1 MPNQYSPNKPGSGAK
16 PKRDPESGLPLEPTT
31 ETPTVTKK
39 DPNTVVREDDGMEP
53 LENKGLLNLTAGIQ
67 YFYNAEADAYYQK
80 TTEFGNNFPYTL
92 VPIGSNLDKRLRK
105 EHPRGI
111 NEYYDDFNPVLET
124 SSSIKST
131 FGSAG
136 DQAPKAAGSVR
147 FPHDMLIGAG
157 DDFVMFDFYDYKPPF
172 QDKVSP
178 DGKVINQ
185 TLQQYNATAFS
196 AEYFKDKAYP
206 QIIMYMPQDI
216 QDTFTA
222 KWEGKKFGA
231 LTTGM
236 IASAGQTGLVS
247 KLQEQAKDL
256 SSKLDGK
263 AQVEA
268 AASVVSGLAQKITG
282 DSISA
287 GDLFGGISGVA
298 RNPNVEVLFQSME
311 LRTFDLTFKLAPF
324 DDQDAFRVESIIKIF
339 KQAMLPQYSL
349 DSDTKVFGY
358 EGKGSLQSGF
368 IQVPKV
374 CSVNFMRGAERN
386 RFLPRYKMCAITD
399 VNVNYTPDNV
409 YSTFDRNMPVSTE
422 LKISFME
429 TKLVFSEDVEER
441 GF

>member
-1 MPNQYSPNKPGSGAK
+1 MPNQYSPNQPGSGVQ
-16 PKRDPESGLPLEPTT
+16 RDPESGLPLEPTT
-31 ETPTVTKK
+31 ETPTVNKK

-53 LENKGLLNLTAGIQ
+53 LENKSLLSLAANLQ
-67 YFYNAEADAYYQK
+67 YFYNAEADAYYSR
-80 TTEFGNNFPYTL
+80 TSEFGDLSPYIL
-92 VPIGSNLDKRLRK
+92 VPKGSNLDKTLRK

-111 NEYYDDFNPVLET
+111 NEYYDDFDPSVDT
-124 SSSIKST
+124 S
-131 FGSAG
+131 GSAG
-136 DQAPKAAGSVR
+136 DEAPGTGSVR

-196 AEYFKDKAYP
+196 AEYFKDKAYQ

-216 QDTFTA
+216 QDVYSA

-231 LTTGM
+231 MTTGM
-236 IASAGQTGLVS
+236 IASAGRTGMVN
-247 KLQEQAKDL
+247 KLQEQAKSL
-256 SSKLDGK
+256 GNQLGK
-263 AQVEA
+263 KGQVEA
-268 AASVVSGLAQKITG
+268 AAAVVSGLAQKITG

-324 DDQDAFRVESIIKIF
+324 DDQDALRIESIIKIF

-358 EGKGSLQSGF
+358 EGKGALQAGF

-374 CSVNFMRGAERN
+374 CAVNFMRGGERN

-429 TKLVFSEDVEER
+429 TKLVFSEDIEER

>member
-1 MPNQYSPNKPGSGAK
+1 MPNQYSPNQPGSGVQ
-16 PKRDPESGLPLEPTT
+16 RDPESGLPLEPTT
-31 ETPTVTKK
+31 ETPTVNKK

-53 LENKGLLNLTAGIQ
+53 LENKSLLSLAANLQ
-67 YFYNAEADAYYQK
+67 YFYNAEADAYYSR
-80 TTEFGNNFPYTL
+80 TSEFGDLSPYIL
-92 VPIGSNLDKRLRK
+92 VPKGSNLDKTLRK

-111 NEYYDDFNPVLET
+111 NEYYDDFDPSVDT
-124 SSSIKST
+124 S
-131 FGSAG
+131 GSAG
-136 DQAPKAAGSVR
+136 DEAPGTGSVR

-196 AEYFKDKAYP
+196 AEYFKDKAYQ

-216 QDTFTA
+216 QDVYSA

-231 LTTGM
+231 MTTGM
-236 IASAGQTGLVS
+236 IASAGRTGMVN
-247 KLQEQAKDL
+247 KLQEQAKSL
-256 SSKLDGK
+256 GNQLGK
-263 AQVEA
+263 KGQVEA
-268 AASVVSGLAQKITG
+268 AAAVVSGLAQKITG

-311 LRTFDLTFKLAPF
+311 LRTFDLSFKLAPF
-324 DDQDAFRVESIIKIF
+324 DDQDAKRIKSIIKIF
-339 KQAMLPQYSL
+339 KRAMLPQYSL

-358 EGKGSLQSGF
+358 EGKGALQAGF

-374 CSVNFMRGAERN
+374 CAVNFMRGSERN

-429 TKLVFSEDVEER
+429 TKLVFSEDIEER

>member
-1 MPNQYSPNKPGSGAK
+1 MPNQYSPNQPGSGVQ
-16 PKRDPESGLPLEPTT
+16 RDPESGLPLEPTT
-31 ETPTVTKK
+31 ETPTVNKK

-53 LENKGLLNLTAGIQ
+53 LENKSLLSLAANLQ
-67 YFYNAEADAYYQK
+67 YFYNAEADAYYSR
-80 TTEFGNNFPYTL
+80 TSEFGDLSPYIL
-92 VPIGSNLDKRLRK
+92 VPKGSNLDKTLRK

-111 NEYYDDFNPVLET
+111 NEYYDDFDPSVDT
-124 SSSIKST
+124 S
-131 FGSAG
+131 GSAG
-136 DQAPKAAGSVR
+136 DEAPGTGSVR

-196 AEYFKDKAYP
+196 AEYFKDKAYQ

-216 QDTFTA
+216 QDVYSA

-231 LTTGM
+231 MTTGM
-236 IASAGQTGLVS
+236 IASAGRTGMVN
-247 KLQEQAKDL
+247 KLQEQAKSL
-256 SSKLDGK
+256 GNQLGK
-263 AQVEA
+263 KGQVEA
-268 AASVVSGLAQKITG
+268 AAAVVSGLAQKITG

-311 LRTFDLTFKLAPF
+311 LRTFDLSFKLAPF
-324 DDQDAFRVESIIKIF
+324 DDQDAKRIKSIIKIF
-339 KQAMLPQYSL
+339 KRAMLPQYSL

-358 EGKGSLQSGF
+358 EGKGALQAGF

-374 CSVNFMRGAERN
+374 CAVNFMRGGERN

-429 TKLVFSEDVEER
+429 TKLVFSEDIEER

>member
-1 MPNQYSPNKPGSGAK
+1 M
-16 PKRDPESGLPLEPTT
+16 
-31 ETPTVTKK
+31 
-39 DPNTVVREDDGMEP
+39 
-53 LENKGLLNLTAGIQ
+53 
-67 YFYNAEADAYYQK
+67 
-80 TTEFGNNFPYTL
+80 
-92 VPIGSNLDKRLRK
+92 
-105 EHPRGI
+105 
-111 NEYYDDFNPVLET
+111 
-124 SSSIKST
+124 
-131 FGSAG
+131 
-136 DQAPKAAGSVR
+136 
-147 FPHDMLIGAG
+147 
-157 DDFVMFDFYDYKPPF
+157 
-172 QDKVSP
+172 
-178 DGKVINQ
+178 INQ

-358 EGKGSLQSGF
+358 EGKGSLQAGF

>member
-1 MPNQYSPNKPGSGAK
+1 MPNQYSPNQPGSGVK
-16 PKRDPESGLPLEPTT
+16 TDPESGLPLEPTT

-39 DPNTVVREDDGMEP
+39 SPDLSVMEDKGMEP
-53 LENKGLLNLTAGIQ
+53 LNNKNALGFRAGLQ
-67 YFYNAEADAYYQK
+67 YYWNEEQGAYYQK
-80 TTEFGNNFPYTL
+80 MDEWGNRGYTL
-92 VPIGSNLDKRLRK
+92 VPLGSNADKTLRK
-105 EHPRGI
+105 EYPRGT
-111 NEYYDDFNPVLET
+111 NQYYDDFNPVLEPSPT
-124 SSSIKST
+124 LKST
-131 FGSAG
+131 FGGAG
-136 DQAPKAAGSVR
+136 DQAPEAAGSVR

-178 DGKVINQ
+178 DNKVINQ
-185 TLQQYNATAFS
+185 TLQQYNATAFT

-216 QDTFTA
+216 QDTFAA

-231 LTTGM
+231 MTTGM
-236 IASAGQTGLVS
+236 IASAGRSGMVN
-247 KLQEQAKDL
+247 KLQEQAKSL
-256 SSKLDGK
+256 GNQLGQKG
-263 AQVEA
+263 QVEA
-268 AASVVSGLAQKITG
+268 AAAVVSGLAQKITG

-324 DDQDAFRVESIIKIF
+324 DDQDAFRVESIIRIF

-358 EGKGSLQSGF
+358 EGKNALQAGF

-374 CSVNFMRGAERN
+374 CAVNFMRGSERN

-409 YSTFDRNMPVSTE
+409 YSTFNDNMPVSTE

>member
-1 MPNQYSPNKPGSGAK
+1 MPNQYSPNQPGSGAK
-16 PKRDPESGLPLEPTT
+16 KDPESGLPLEPTT

-53 LENKGLLNLTAGIQ
+53 LENKSLLSLAANLQ
-67 YFYNAEADAYYQK
+67 YFYNAEADAYYSR
-80 TTEFGNNFPYTL
+80 TSEFGDLSPYIL
-92 VPIGSNLDKRLRK
+92 VPKGSNLDKTLRK
-105 EHPRGI
+105 EHPRGV
-111 NEYYDDFNPVLET
+111 NEYYDDFDPTLDT
-124 SSSIKST
+124 S
-131 FGSAG
+131 GSAG
-136 DQAPKAAGSVR
+136 DEAPGTGSVR

-196 AEYFKDKAYP
+196 AEYFKDKAYQ

-216 QDTFTA
+216 QDVYSA

-231 LTTGM
+231 MTTGM
-236 IASAGQTGLVS
+236 IASAGRTGMVN
-247 KLQEQAKDL
+247 KLQEQAKSL
-256 SSKLDGK
+256 GNQLGEKG
-263 AQVEA
+263 QVEA
-268 AASVVSGLAQKITG
+268 AAAVVSGLAQKITG

-311 LRTFDLTFKLAPF
+311 LRTFDLSFKLAPF
-324 DDQDAFRVESIIKIF
+324 DDQDAKRIKSIIKIF
-339 KQAMLPQYSL
+339 KRAMLPQYSL

-358 EGKGSLQSGF
+358 EGKGALQAGF

-386 RFLPRYKMCAITD
+386 RYLPRYKMCAITD
-399 VNVNYTPDNV
+399 VAVNYTPDNV

-429 TKLVFSEDVEER
+429 TKLVFSEDIEER